1 MTPERALLV
10 DIDNSTKRKSEYP
23 NLALMKI
30 ASRVKADGGIASFN
44 VFDPTNIYISVVFDY
59 NLNLAKSSAKFL
71 SLTYPN
77 ATIDLGGSGY
87 DISKTLDDRTEK
99 QTPDYTLYPD
109 IDYSL
114 GFTSRGCVRN
124 CEFCIVR
131 KKEGSFRIA
140 QHPSEFHN
148 PEFRKIVLMDNNIL
162 ANKDWF
168 FDITDWILENRLKVD
183 FNQGL
188 DIRLMNPEIADRLA
202 KLHPISV
209 WRFAYD
215 STDYSKAVYHGI
227 QTLADNGVSV
237 RNDCHFYVYL
247 SGDNCFDDALRRCK
261 ELKNWGTTPY
271 LMVDTHAERTQRIRN
286 LARWCRPWIF
296 WSIDYENYKAEL

>member
-1 MTPERALLV
+1 MNPERALLV
-10 DIDNSTKRKSEYP
+10 DIDNSAKRKSNFP

-30 ASRVKADGGIASFN
+30 ASRVKSDGGIAGFN
-44 VFDPTNIYISVVFDY
+44 VSDPTNIYISVVFDY
-59 NLNLAKSSAKFL
+59 NLSLARSSAKLL
-71 SLTYPN
+71 SLLHKD
-77 ATIDLGGSGY
+77 AVIDLGGSGA
-87 DISKTLDDRTEK
+87 DITKSLDARTEK
-99 QTPDYTLYPD
+99 QEPDYTIYPD

-124 CEFCIVR
+124 CGFCIVR
-131 KKEGSFRIA
+131 QKEGKFRPV

-162 ANKDWF
+162 ASKDWF
-168 FDITDWILENRLKVD
+168 FKVTDWILENKLKVD
-183 FNQGL
+183 FNQGI
-188 DIRLMNPEIADRLA
+188 DIRLLDTEIAQRIA
-202 KLHPISV
+202 ELHPISV

-215 STDYSKAVYHGI
+215 STDYSNAVFHGI

-237 RNDCHFYVYL
+237 RNDCQFYVYL

-261 ELKNWGTTPY
+261 DLKNWGTTPY
-271 LMVDTHAERTQRIRN
+271 LMVDSHATRTQRIRN

-296 WSIDYENYKAEL
+296 WTTDYENYKMEL